1 MIVRQHMKKNVVSL
15 PSSATLLEAAR
26 LMKDKHIGAMIIEDN
41 LKVKG
46 MLTDR
51 DIALAVTTAG
61 KDPSATCVC
70 DIMIQDP
77 VTIDIDAG
85 IDSALR
91 LMRRAG
97 VGRLPVVENGKLAG
111 VISDADIACVM
122 KEEISQFMELEER
135 YTKA

>member
-1 MIVRQHMKKNVVSL
+1 MTVRQHMERNVISL
-15 PSSATLLEAAR
+15 SSSATLLEAAR
-26 LMKDKHIGAMIIEDN
+26 LMKDKHIGSMIIEDN

-61 KDPSATCVC
+61 KDPSSTCVC

-77 VTIDIDAG
+77 VTIDIDAD

-91 LMRRAG
+91 LMNRAG
-97 VGRLPVVENGKLAG
+97 VGRLPVLENGKLAG
-111 VISDADIACVM
+111 VISDADIAGAM
-122 KEEISQFMELEER
+122 KEEISQFMEIEER